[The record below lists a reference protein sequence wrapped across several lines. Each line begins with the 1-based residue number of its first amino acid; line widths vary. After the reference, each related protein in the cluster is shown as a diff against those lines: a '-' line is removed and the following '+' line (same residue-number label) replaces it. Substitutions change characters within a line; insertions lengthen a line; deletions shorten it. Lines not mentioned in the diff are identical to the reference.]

1 MLTGILWS
9 PVSLA
14 LMNVFFF
21 FLKGVKITP
30 ILLSTQKT
38 IKDAKILFLSTTNG
52 DWCEEGA
59 TGDKEGQWRSLQ
71 KHIHSAQFKEAA
83 LKGAGVMKVQ
93 QGGSLPQ
100 NQPHRLFSR
109 SNKIIW
115 CIDQVASWR
124 LWVWFQFLE
133 WESLYCRLYT
143 WVHSEI
149 WECCFVGACHTRY
162 KILK

>member
-1 MLTGILWS
+1 MLTGSLWS

-14 LMNVFFF
+14 LMNVVFFLFFF
-21 FLKGVKITP
+21 KGVKITP
-30 ILLSTQKT
+30 ILLPTQKT
-38 IKDAKILFLSTTNG
+38 IKDAKILFLPTTNG

-109 SNKIIW
+109 SNKIRLVYRSGCQLEVVGLIPVFRMGKPLLSFIFLGTQWNLGVLFCW
-115 CIDQVASWR
+115 C
-124 LWVWFQFLE
+124 LP
-133 WESLYCRLYT
+133 
-143 WVHSEI
+143 H
-149 WECCFVGACHTRY
+149 
-162 KILK
+162 KI